1 MNYHLLKC
9 FSSCFQAEETTK
21 SKLKKTEKLTKVKD
35 AKKALKKK
43 FKVNTKIVFA
53 DDGEVSVCC
62 KELLCLFHG
71 FIAGGAQDMVTLSSR
86 WQQDQLKFIPA
97 SKATC

>member
-9 FSSCFQAEETTK
+9 FCSCFQAEETTK

-62 KELLCLFHG
+62 KEQAVTGFKG
-71 FIAGGAQDMVTLSSR
+71 FIAGKAWDVVTLR
-86 WQQDQLKFIPA
+86 NPVAAGPA
-97 SKATC
+97 QIYPSI